1 MKWYIASRLR
11 HKNNIEKILSILKTA
26 GHKIVFDWTKVEL
39 FKPYLNNSE
48 KCSQVA
54 QQISESL
61 TNVEVFVLL
70 TDESG
75 TDMFIELGIVLNQ
88 WQKNSNIKI
97 YVVGKYNTSSLM
109 HFHPAIKRVD
119 SFEEVLKEECG
130 EVYDSHKEELDLI
143 CRNLEK

>member
-1 MKWYIASRLR
+1 MRFYIASRLR

-26 GHKIVFDWTKVEL
+26 GHKVVFDWTKVEL
-39 FKPYLNNSE
+39 SKPYEDNVKS
-48 KCSQVA
+48 CSQIA
-54 QQISESL
+54 QQISDSL
-61 TNVEVFVLL
+61 QNVEVFVLI
-70 TDESG
+70 TDGSG

-130 EVYDSHKEELDLI
+130 EVYDSHKEEISKIGEEL
-143 CRNLEK
+143 NL

>member
-26 GHKIVFDWTKVEL
+26 GHKVVFDWTKVEL

-75 TDMFIELGIVLNQ
+75 TDMFIELGIVLNE
-88 WQKNSNIKI
+88 WQKNSNIEI
-97 YVVGKYNTSSLM
+97 YAVGKYNTSSLM

-119 SFEEVLKEECG
+119 SLEEVLKEECFQVYETNKG
-130 EVYDSHKEELDLI
+130 EISKVSKEL
-143 CRNLEK
+143 NL